1 MNKPKVLS
9 KGDTVAIIAPSSF
22 VDRSNVEKIEKFIVD
37 IGLKPVFLPSCYERH
52 GHFAGKDKVR
62 AKDVNDAFKNN
73 LFSGIIC
80 IRGGYGT
87 PRILNMLDYEMIKEN
102 PKFFLGYSDITGIHT
117 VLNNICNM
125 VTYHGP
131 MAYMKELFDLEDD
144 YTLNSLKHV
153 IYDDSPLGRYQSPEG
168 ENLEVI
174 SEGKASGIIT
184 GGNLSLLVST
194 LGSKYE
200 IDTRGKILFIEDV
213 DELNYSIDRMLT
225 SLDLAGKF
233 EECKGI
239 ILGTWKGCRA
249 AEFNDGSRNLSL
261 GVIFEEILG
270 KYDMPVFNN
279 FRAGHVYP
287 QYTIP
292 LGALVEIDTESGSIV
307 FK

>member
-1 MNKPKVLS
+1 
-9 KGDTVAIIAPSSF
+9 
-22 VDRSNVEKIEKFIVD
+22 
-37 IGLKPVFLPSCYERH
+37 
-52 GHFAGKDKVR
+52 
-62 AKDVNDAFKNN
+62 
-73 LFSGIIC
+73 
-80 IRGGYGT
+80 
-87 PRILNMLDYEMIKEN
+87 
-102 PKFFLGYSDITGIHT
+102 
-117 VLNNICNM
+117 
-125 VTYHGP
+125 
-131 MAYMKELFDLEDD
+131 
-144 YTLNSLKHV
+144 
-153 IYDDSPLGRYQSPEG
+153 
-168 ENLEVI
+168 
-174 SEGKASGIIT
+174 
-184 GGNLSLLVST
+184 
-194 LGSKYE
+194 
-200 IDTRGKILFIEDV
+200 
-213 DELNYSIDRMLT
+213 MLT